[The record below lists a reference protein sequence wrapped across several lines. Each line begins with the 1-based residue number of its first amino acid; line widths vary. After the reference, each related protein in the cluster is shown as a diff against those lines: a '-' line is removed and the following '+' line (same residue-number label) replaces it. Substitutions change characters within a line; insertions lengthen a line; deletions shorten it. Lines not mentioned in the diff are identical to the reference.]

1 MTQPPALPRASVAPT
16 SSALFGPP
24 PLIEG
29 ENAAAYDEF
38 SPRAC
43 FGGDESHRHFG
54 RDLAARRRRPRLGN
68 LPVAPPQEQPARGKR
83 AQGVFATSCKRSPG
97 GATRRSWCRV
107 GRHDDPAAIKTIDE
121 GLAST
126 GLTMDAVIAQ
136 TLSVKIDDIERIDRM
151 IMTAEARRNA
161 VLREVDRHRANW
173 RRRCVGRAKRSRT
186 RSSRWSNQ
194 PKSPIAARR
203 DQRATQAARQSRQCP
218 RQHWS
223 ADGRRQGARD
233 T

>member
-16 SSALFGPP
+16 SLALFGPP
-24 PLIEG
+24 PLLEG
-29 ENAAAYDEF
+29 ENAAAYDELLARVSGAMKPTDIF
-38 SPRAC
+38 EQIWVR
-43 FGGDESHRHFG
+43 DVV
-54 RDLAARRRRPRLGN
+54 DLAWETFRLRRLKSSLLAANAPKGLRAILQTFTWRSNPEKLVQGWAAR
-68 LPVAPPQEQPARGKR
+68 
-83 AQGVFATSCKRSPG
+83 
-97 GATRRSWCRV
+97 
-107 GRHDDPAAIKTIDE
+107 DPAAIKTVDD

-161 VLREVDRHRANW
+161 VLREVDRHRARIW
-173 RRRCVGRAKRSRT
+173 RRRSVGRAKRSRT

-194 PKSPIAARR
+194 PKSPIAAWR
-203 DQRATQAARQSRQCP
+203 DQRTQAARQSRQCP